1 MKYKLISL
9 QKELEVKKIATLFYM
24 EYDKNFDF
32 PGEQHDFWELVYC
45 FTRYQQIKKYL
56 LILLLFLLPV

>member
-45 FTRYQQIKKYL
+45 DYGEVI
-56 LILLLFLLPV
+56 ISA